1 MLPSNWDNVT
11 IEQYVAVMNTLR
23 EEPKDEDGQWRLLI
37 KRVSFVTGKEPDWVE
52 DNLTLND
59 LNRMKALLNTPL
71 PQKLVTRFRFNG
83 KRYVVDI
90 DPTKYKAGRY
100 MSAMN
105 QFRDDRIENMHRII
119 FQVCRETDWI
129 GRNVEVDLN
138 VIRETIEG
146 FKQLPLKIAAPIRF
160 FFARMSESL
169 TLDIQEY
176 LTNQMKIQT
185 EILQTEIGSLS
196 DSDG

>member
-1 MLPSNWDNVT
+1 MLPNNWDDVT
-11 IEQYVAVMNTLR
+11 IEQYVAVMNTLS
-23 EEPKDEDGQWRLLI
+23 EEPKGEDGHEKLLI
-37 KRVSFVTGKEPDWVE
+37 KRIALLTNNDPVWIE
-52 DNLTLND
+52 DNLTIND
-59 LNRMKALLNTPL
+59 LIKMELLLSVPL
-71 PQKLVTRFRFNG
+71 PQKLVTHFRFNG

-105 QFRDDRIENMHRII
+105 QFRDDRIDNMHRII
-119 FQVCRETDWI
+119 FQVCRETNWI
-129 GRNVEVDLN
+129 GKDVEVDLN

-160 FFARMSESL
+160 FFARMSENL

-176 LTNQMKIQT
+176 LTNKIKNQT
-185 EILQTEIGSLS
+185 KMLQTEIDSLS
-196 DSDG
+196 DLDG